1 MGRFG
6 LGDFQFLV
14 KAACSIVIFNCAL
27 YQMFLRG
34 SLRSL
39 RGLWFPILYL
49 FSCFTS
55 LLWSINFQETFISL
69 IGIFIIFSG
78 FIFLNNSCDKIQIIE
93 AVFYTCL
100 FYLVLNAIFYPF
112 FEENF
117 FDYLQGK
124 YRFSGVT
131 YGAHSIARIALFLI
145 LAALSLLKYG
155 KISKKKFMLVLM
167 FSATFIALSDSR
179 QVYICIFVLM
189 LIYILFR
196 EHKSKLRKFNT
207 LFFGFVIFGA
217 YYVFLFSGVGSFS
230 RSGGIDEITTL
241 TGRIAIWQTTLEL
254 IAQKPYFG
262 YGFGS
267 AQWLLENNYSTQFG
281 WTTGSAH
288 NSFLHMA
295 LEMGL
300 ILTTLFHISIVLL
313 LIKYLREKNFFNLG
327 VISVLII
334 IGALEKS
341 YSGNAGFLFL
351 FLLIVSANLKNEST
365 SYSLP
370 IKT

>member
-14 KAACSIVIFNCAL
+14 KAACSIIILICVLFQLIL
-27 YQMFLRG
+27 KGSIG
-34 SLRSL
+34 SLR
-39 RGLWFPILYL
+39 RLWFPILYL
-49 FSCFTS
+49 LSCFTS
-55 LLWSINFQETFISL
+55 LLWSINFQESLISL
-69 IGIFIIFSG
+69 IGIFIIFSS

-100 FYLVLNAIFYPF
+100 FYLVLNAILYPF

-117 FDYLQGK
+117 YDYLQGK

-131 YGAHSIARIALFLI
+131 YGAHSIARIALFLV
-145 LAALSLLKYG
+145 LAALSLMKYG
-155 KISKKKFMLVLM
+155 KISKKKFMLVVM
-167 FSATFIALSDSR
+167 FSAPFFALSDSR

-196 EHKSKLRKFNT
+196 EHKSKLENINI
-207 LFFGFVIFGA
+207 LCFGFVIFGA
-217 YYVFLFSGVGSFS
+217 YYVFFFSDVGSFS
-230 RSGGIDEITTL
+230 RSGNIDEITTL
-241 TGRIAIWQTTLEL
+241 TGRISIWQTALEL

-300 ILTTLFHISIVLL
+300 ILTALFHIHIVLL
-313 LIKYLREKNFFNLG
+313 LIRSLREKNFFNLG
-327 VISVLII
+327 IILVLII

-351 FLLIVSANLKNEST
+351 FMLLASANLKNEST
-365 SYSLP
+365 PYTLP